1 MDPDYVYNL
10 YKSAL
15 RDGDVTLAEE
25 HIANLREWI
34 GKGGF
39 KPLDWR

>member
-15 RDGDVTLAEE
+15 RDGDVEQAEE
-25 HIANLREWI
+25 HMANLREWI
-34 GKGGF
+34 RRGGF
-39 KPLDWR
+39 RPLGWV